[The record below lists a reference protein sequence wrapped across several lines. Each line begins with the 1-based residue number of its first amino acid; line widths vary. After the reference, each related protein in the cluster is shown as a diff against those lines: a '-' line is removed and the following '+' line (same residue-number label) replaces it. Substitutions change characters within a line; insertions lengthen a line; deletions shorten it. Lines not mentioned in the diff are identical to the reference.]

1 MSNVRRIYGRL
12 NDYIGLQR
20 SMILKEHN
28 GEMNISKSS
37 NGGFHLFL
45 TSNKGF
51 TYGFDLNAFKQA
63 TADYE
68 HLLNKNENERKTF
81 VVEVENERLR
91 KELEHW
97 GY

>member
-1 MSNVRRIYGRL
+1 MSNTRRIYGRL

-20 SMILKEHN
+20 SIILKEHN

-68 HLLNKNENERKTF
+68 HLLKKNIEERKNF
-81 VVEVENERLR
+81 VIEVEGEKLKR
-91 KELEHW
+91 ELEYW
-97 GY
+97 